1 MRVVGVVWCSLEKA
15 DFLDSSNK
23 IMPLICVALSLYQL
37 FLLKWRFSFVSDKIC
52 DNNISSSRRNIR
64 SSAYFTKWGIGKAKF
79 CLKSPFV
86 CNRKLVD
93 ALHLLY
99 T

>member
-1 MRVVGVVWCSLEKA
+1 MRIEGVVLCLLEKA
-15 DFLDSSNK
+15 DLLDSSNK

-37 FLLKWRFSFVSDKIC
+37 FLLKWRLSYC

-64 SSAYFTKWGIGKAKF
+64 SSAYFTKRGIGKAKF
-79 CLKSPFV
+79 CLKSLFV
-86 CNRKLVD
+86 CDRKLVD

-99 T
+99 A